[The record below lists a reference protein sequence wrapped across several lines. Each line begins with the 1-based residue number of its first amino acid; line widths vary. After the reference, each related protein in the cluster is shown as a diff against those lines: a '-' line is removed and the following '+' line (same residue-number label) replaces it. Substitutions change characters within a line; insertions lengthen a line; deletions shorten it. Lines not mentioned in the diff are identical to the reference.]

1 MPRCSVVVLA
11 RMSDVL
17 VRCAG
22 SGKVSCPCFK
32 KLRRHS
38 LANKASTQIA
48 VLCARINTSFA
59 TFFTVTVRTNSCALR
74 RQAASKCRYPPQSGS
89 LHDKRSLF
97 AVFSA
102 RSRTLVHLRLR
113 VRFVNMFITFSFM
126 WSITRGAMIAV

>member
-1 MPRCSVVVLA
+1 VPRCSVVVLA
-11 RMSDVL
+11 RMSDVP

-38 LANKASTQIA
+38 LANKASTQIV

-74 RQAASKCRYPPQSGS
+74 RQTASKCGYPQSGS
-89 LHDKRSLF
+89 LHDKRSFLLCF
-97 AVFSA
+97 RRSHA
-102 RSRTLVHLRLR
+102 RWCTCACAYDS
-113 VRFVNMFITFSFM
+113 
-126 WSITRGAMIAV
+126 